1 MGKITSVTAK
11 VNISASADLSGA
23 NAIANTVT
31 TLGGNNTFTGTNNI
45 EFSGISQAL
54 IGSLV
59 MAKVV
64 ILMEYIT
71 LGKWVQKQPAIVD
84 VLLRTLLYTMGV
96 LIVIVLEKAFESRHK
111 ADNYGDAIL
120 YVFKHK
126 DIYRVWATTIGSAA
140 SIFVYNAFSVVQRVM
155 GKNGLAKLFFKTPLE
170 KAESTLAIS

>member
-1 MGKITSVTAK
+1 MLKAIVKEIKVILRTTSYFASVYILLMVMKTLNLK
-11 VNISASADLSGA
+11 DYNIK
-23 NAIANTVT
+23 
-31 TLGGNNTFTGTNNI
+31 
-45 EFSGISQAL
+45 FSGISQAL

-84 VLLRTLLYTMGV
+84 VLLRTLLYTAGV

-120 YVFKHK
+120 YVFRNR
-126 DIYRVWATTIGSAA
+126 DIYHVWATTIGSAA

-155 GKNGLAKLFFKTPLE
+155 GKNGLAKLFFKTALE
-170 KAESTLAIS
+170 QAEGVPAI